1 MNTETLLTIL
11 GSNLVVAVFSYFSG
25 KRKTDA
31 DTDNSILKNLEIS
44 INIYQ
49 EIISD
54 LKVEI
59 QNLNLKIQDL
69 EDKIDELHE
78 ENKKL
83 KQLL

>member
-11 GSNLVVAVFSYFSG
+11 GSNVVVAVFSYFSG

-54 LKVEI
+54 LKIEI

>member
-1 MNTETLLTIL
+1 MNTETLFTIL
-11 GSNLVVAVFSYFSG
+11 GSNVVVAVFSYFSG

-54 LKVEI
+54 LKIEI

>member
-1 MNTETLLTIL
+1 MNTETLFTIL
-11 GSNLVVAVFSYFSG
+11 GSNVVVAVFSYFSG

-54 LKVEI
+54 LKIEI
-59 QNLNLKIQDL
+59 QNLNVKIQDL
-69 EDKIDELHE
+69 EEKIDELHE

-83 KQLL
+83 KKLI